1 VNIKAAQQGRLFSFQ
16 GGCFFHWLRGLR
28 PMYNGVMEK
37 TILKY
42 ALMSLS
48 CAFFLFSAATVSI
61 GAERITAEELKAML
75 DSKEKVVLIDVRTPQ
90 EHYEAHIPGSIL
102 MPLDTLKGVD
112 KLPTGAKH
120 IIYCRSGK
128 RSLTAI
134 DILSAKGFK
143 NLVDL
148 KGGINAWTAIGG
160 PVVSGTSR

>member
-1 VNIKAAQQGRLFSFQ
+1 
-16 GGCFFHWLRGLR
+16 
-28 PMYNGVMEK
+28 MYNKAMEK
-37 TILKY
+37 TIFKY
-42 ALMSLS
+42 AFLSLS
-48 CAFFLFSAATVSI
+48 CALFILSAAAVSS

-75 DSKEKVVLIDVRTPQ
+75 ERGEKVVLIDVRTPQ

-102 MPLDTLKGVD
+102 MPLDTLRSVD
-112 KLPTGAKH
+112 KLPAGGRH

-134 DILSAKGFK
+134 DILTAKGFK

-160 PVVSGTSR
+160 PVVSGPGR

>member
-1 VNIKAAQQGRLFSFQ
+1 M
-16 GGCFFHWLRGLR
+16 R
-28 PMYNGVMEK
+28 PVYNTFMEK

-42 ALMSLS
+42 ALIPVS
-48 CAFFLFSAATVSI
+48 CAFFLFSAATASI
-61 GAERITAEELKAML
+61 GAQRVTAQELKAML
-75 DSKEKVVLIDVRTPQ
+75 DAREKVVLIDVRTPQ
-90 EHYEAHIPGSIL
+90 EHNEAHIPGSIL
-102 MPLDTLKGVD
+102 MPLDTLDGVD
-112 KLPTGAKH
+112 KLPSGGRH

>member
-1 VNIKAAQQGRLFSFQ
+1 
-16 GGCFFHWLRGLR
+16 
-28 PMYNGVMEK
+28 MYNKFMENI
-37 TILKY
+37 ILKY
-42 ALMSLS
+42 VFIPLS
-48 CAFFLFSAATVSI
+48 CALFLFSTSAVSI

-75 DSKEKVVLIDVRTPQ
+75 ERGEKIVLMDVRTPQ

-102 MPLDTLKGVD
+102 MPLDTLGSVD
-112 KLPTGAKH
+112 KLPAGGRH

-134 DILSAKGFK
+134 DILTAKGFK

-160 PVVSGTSR
+160 PVVSGPGR

>member
-1 VNIKAAQQGRLFSFQ
+1 
-16 GGCFFHWLRGLR
+16 
-28 PMYNGVMEK
+28 MYNKTMEK
-37 TILKY
+37 IILKY
-42 ALMSLS
+42 AFIPLS
-48 CAFFLFSAATVSI
+48 CALFLFSTATTSI
-61 GAERITAEELKAML
+61 GAERITAQELKAML

-102 MPLDTLKGVD
+102 MPLDTLEGVD
-112 KLPTGAKH
+112 KLPEGGRH

-134 DILSAKGFK
+134 DILTAKGFK

-160 PVVSGTSR
+160 PVVSGPGR